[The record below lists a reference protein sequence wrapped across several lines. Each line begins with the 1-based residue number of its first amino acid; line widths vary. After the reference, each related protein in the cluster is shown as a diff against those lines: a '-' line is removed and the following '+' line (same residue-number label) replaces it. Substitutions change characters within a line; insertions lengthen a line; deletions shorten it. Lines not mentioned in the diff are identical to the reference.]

1 MRFLILGCNGMAGHT
16 ISQYMKHQG
25 HDVLGFDRNLSPF
38 VRSVAGDATD
48 TQTLGTIIESEQFDA
63 IINCIGI
70 LNQFA
75 DERKPLAVFLNSY
88 LPHFL
93 AEATAKMDTQVIH
106 MSTDCVFSG
115 KRGGY
120 TEQDLR
126 DGTTFYDRTKA
137 LGELED
143 NKNLTLRNSII
154 GPDINAKGIG
164 LFNWFMKQDG
174 PINGYSKAMWTGQ
187 TTLQLAKTMEQAAK
201 ERVSGLINAVP
212 DDSISK
218 YDLLRLF
225 NKYFRAG
232 SIQINPNNDFV
243 ADKSLK
249 RTRFEFS
256 YRIPDYE
263 QMVYELY
270 EWVVANRD
278 LYPHYHL

>member
-1 MRFLILGCNGMAGHT
+1 M
-16 ISQYMKHQG
+16 
-25 HDVLGFDRNLSPF
+25 
-38 VRSVAGDATD
+38 
-48 TQTLGTIIESEQFDA
+48 
-63 IINCIGI
+63 
-70 LNQFA
+70 
-75 DERKPLAVFLNSY
+75 
-88 LPHFL
+88 
-93 AEATAKMDTQVIH
+93 
-106 MSTDCVFSG
+106 FSG

-154 GPDINAKGIG
+154 GRTSMRKESGCSIGSCNKRANQWLFKSDVDRPDYTSISKNYGTGCKG
-164 LFNWFMKQDG
+164 K
-174 PINGYSKAMWTGQ
+174 S
-187 TTLQLAKTMEQAAK
+187 
-201 ERVSGLINAVP
+201 ERPDQCSS

-263 QMVYELY
+263 KMVYELH
-270 EWVVANRD
+270 EWVMAHRRSIPITIYN
-278 LYPHYHL
+278 YHQKDKACVN